1 MFNKQKPM
9 RPETDEE
16 IARYRKLG
24 LIFTTKN
31 PLLDSRR
38 KKDERLSSSEASFCK
53 KHKLSAENYI
63 KIKNAFIKNGRQ
75 SVINIFRRNRMK
87 ISKCDEVIEF
97 LSENIK

>member
-1 MFNKQKPM
+1 M
-9 RPETDEE
+9 RPETEEE

-31 PLLDSRR
+31 PLLDSRS
-38 KKDERLSSSEASFCK
+38 KKEERLSSNEVSFCK

-63 KIKNAFIKNGRQ
+63 KIKNAFMRNGRQ

-87 ISKCDEVIEF
+87 ISKCDEVVEF
-97 LSENIK
+97 LSENVK